1 MERACSLVT
10 AVRFLTAKNGV
21 DYKFSL
27 HFPPGLWYTCL
38 RNKCHAISTICLQLR
53 ESVGCR
59 YRRCVLCSYL
69 EEALTHTVTHTTK
82 RMDGNS
88 GEDRAY
94 FPQYTEWKASKSL
107 KKQRT
112 EYPDTLRNQQVR
124 CSSHPTSSKKRTTCF
139 DKSSFFCLACYTRS
153 PRGHST
159 RPEERR
165 SRLLR
170 VVLDGA
176 QDPGRHAAH
185 HHIVRHIVGDHRS
198 GRHHQFASGFLRKS
212 EGRSS
217 PYRQASKIFR
227 TSS

>member
-27 HFPPGLWYTCL
+27 HFLPGLWYTCL

-94 FPQYTEWKASKSL
+94 LPQYTERKASKSL
-107 KKQRT
+107 KKQQA
-112 EYPDTLRNQQVR
+112 ECPDTLRNQQVM
-124 CSSHPTSSKKRTTCF
+124 CSSHTTSSKKAL
-139 DKSSFFCLACYTRS
+139 KSQGLIVVRNYKSCGWGRERCDRK
-153 PRGHST
+153 GHA
-159 RPEERR
+159 
-165 SRLLR
+165 
-170 VVLDGA
+170 V
-176 QDPGRHAAH
+176 
-185 HHIVRHIVGDHRS
+185 
-198 GRHHQFASGFLRKS
+198 FLRPRVDS
-212 EGRSS
+212 AIMGS
-217 PYRQASKIFR
+217 ASTGIS
-227 TSS
+227 TSSTKLKKISTFCRRLPPDLSGA